1 MTVQAVQAR
10 GEVPHAIAWS
20 QTPPPATI
28 AAQFAHTF
36 FSVLSAYGAAP
47 NEAFSLASHVV
58 QAHCTTLVD
67 GAHVVPPLPLFMS
80 ELKAELP
87 DNNSI
92 PAIVYPGVEPKQSI
106 ASVVP
111 GKAWVPLTSRRA
123 ATPVHGPEN
132 PSVTPSLSTPLRLVG
147 LAATCPPGRA
157 AVATDRRQQPRGQ
170 PQTQLSRGGTE
181 GAASHGNTELDGEH
195 VRLPLPIFRTA
206 RCGSACSRLTH
217 ACRIIAASLL
227 WS

>member
-1 MTVQAVQAR
+1 MKLTSHGISNADMGTSAPSVTVQAVQAR

-36 FSVLSAYGAAP
+36 FSVLTAYGAAP

-67 GAHVVPPLPLFMS
+67 GAHVVPPLPSFMS

-106 ASVVP
+106 ASAVP
-111 GKAWVPLTSRRA
+111 GKAR
-123 ATPVHGPEN
+123 GP
-132 PSVTPSLSTPLRLVG
+132 PSCNLGGSLPHCMALNPSLSSLTP
-147 LAATCPPGRA
+147 
-157 AVATDRRQQPRGQ
+157 
-170 PQTQLSRGGTE
+170 
-181 GAASHGNTELDGEH
+181 
-195 VRLPLPIFRTA
+195 
-206 RCGSACSRLTH
+206 
-217 ACRIIAASLL
+217 
-227 WS
+227 